1 MGYSGNPSTGVTDGA
16 DRHNL
21 VIVSFVALA
30 LYNAV
35 ELNFVVFSTF
45 TRFKGL
51 YFWSFLAAANGLIPH
66 SLGFFLKNVVRSDRF
81 GLYITLVAVG
91 WVPMVTGQALVLYS
105 RLHLIFWNDTWLR
118 IILAIIITNVFIL
131 HLPIIV
137 LMYGANSSS
146 SPNSPWIP
154 TYVAYEKVQVTL
166 FFLQEL
172 LISAVYIRSCFS
184 FFDTRNSLYGD
195 AVPRMRRH
203 LILVN
208 LFVILLDIPI
218 LFFEYMDFYD
228 IQTAYKAFV
237 YSVKLKIEFR
247 ILNRL
252 VKMTSDRR
260 VSSDPFHMNAPL
272 NVDNTSPAKKASLA
286 ENAMLA
292 QNAPLAEIASAA
304 SSCQRRSP

>member
-1 MGYSGNPSTGVTDGA
+1 MGYSGNPSIGVTDGA
-16 DRHNL
+16 DEHNL
-21 VIVSFVALA
+21 TIVSFVALA
-30 LYNAV
+30 IYNAV

-45 TRFKGL
+45 TRFQGL
-51 YFWSFLAAANGLIPH
+51 YFWSFLAAANGIIPH

-131 HLPIIV
+131 HIPIIV

-146 SPNSPWIP
+146 SPDNPWIQI
-154 TYVAYEKVQVTL
+154 YVAYEKVQVTL

-208 LFVILLDIPI
+208 LLIILLDVPI
-218 LFFEYMDFYD
+218 LFFEYWDYYD

-237 YSVKLKIEFR
+237 YSVKLKMEFR

-252 VKMTSDRR
+252 VKMTSERQ
-260 VSSDPFHMNAPL
+260 VSLNPFHMNTSP
-272 NVDNTSPAKKASLA
+272 NVDNTSPAKNALLT
-286 ENAMLA
+286 ENA
-292 QNAPLAEIASAA
+292 SSA
-304 SSCQRRSP
+304 SSRQRRGP

>member
-1 MGYSGNPSTGVTDGA
+1 MGYSGNPSTGVTDFSKQTLA
-16 DRHNL
+16 
-21 VIVSFVALA
+21 VVSFVALA

-45 TRFKGL
+45 RRFRGL
-51 YFWSFLAAANGLIPH
+51 YFWSFLAAANGIIPH
-66 SLGFFLKNVVRSDRF
+66 SLGFFLKNVVRSDHY
-81 GLYITLVAVG
+81 GLYITLVSIG

-118 IILAIIITNVFIL
+118 IILGIIISNVFIL
-131 HLPIIV
+131 HIPIIV

-146 SPNSPWIP
+146 SSSSHNNPWVQPYI
-154 TYVAYEKVQVTL
+154 VYEKVQVTL

-172 LISAVYIRSCFS
+172 LISAIYIRSCFS

-208 LFVILLDIPI
+208 VLVILLDVPI
-218 LFFEYMDFYD
+218 LCLEYTDFYD

-237 YSVKLKIEFR
+237 YGVKLKIEFQ
-247 ILNRL
+247 ILNQL
-252 VKMTSDRR
+252 VELTRERR
-260 VSSDPFHMNAPL
+260 ATVDPFQIQ
-272 NVDNTSPAKKASLA
+272 ASFHVEDA
-286 ENAMLA
+286 C
-292 QNAPLAEIASAA
+292 SA
-304 SSCQRRSP
+304 SSCQRPSNA